1 MKVLGVPIRIHPTFF
16 WLLIFLA
23 LVTGGQ
29 ILPWVL
35 VVFTF
40 VVLHELSHCLVAKA
54 HGIRVH
60 DITLLPI
67 GGVARMD
74 VMPEDSATE
83 FKIAIAGPLF
93 NFVMVAIA
101 YALLVSFAP
110 HAGSSTALTMLVSLL
125 GMVLLANLFLGVFNL
140 LPAFPMDGGRVLRSY
155 LATKMGYLEAT
166 HIAARV
172 GRWVAGAMVVA
183 VLAALINDRIP
194 VSPWLLLVAAFIY
207 ISGKQEEMAVAVR
220 HAERNLWRFFGFGEP
235 GSPEGGQYTEQ
246 HDGGPAGPRS
256 RSDVIDVEGKA
267 RTKDDGSAAD
277 AFRQLS
283 EDIES
288 RLKK

>member
-1 MKVLGVPIRIHPTFF
+1 MKLFGVRIRIHSTFF
-16 WLLIFLA
+16 WLLIFLV
-23 LVTGGQ
+23 LVTG
-29 ILPWVL
+29 LKTVAWFL

-40 VVLHELSHCLVAKA
+40 VVLHELSHCMVAKA

-83 FKIAIAGPLF
+83 FKIAVAGPLF
-93 NFVMVAIA
+93 NFAVAVLA
-101 YALLVSFAP
+101 YMLLVSLGSLAP
-110 HAGSSTALTMLVSLL
+110 DLL
-125 GMVLLANLFLGVFNL
+125 IVLLRAVLIVNLGLGLFNL
-140 LPAFPMDGGRVLRSY
+140 LPAFPMDGGRLLRSY
-155 LATKMGYLEAT
+155 LATKMGYLDAT
-166 HIAARV
+166 HVAARV
-172 GRWVAGAMVVA
+172 GRWIAAVMAIVA
-183 VLAALINDRIP
+183 LASLFNDRIP
-194 VSPWLLLVAAFIY
+194 VNPFLMLFVAAFIY
-207 ISGKQEEMAVAVR
+207 ISGKQEEMAIAAR

-235 GSPEGGQYTEQ
+235 GSPEGGQYTER
-246 HDGGPAGPRS
+246 HDGGPPGPRH
-256 RSDVIDVEGKA
+256 RGDVIDVEGKA